1 MKKILKIFLFLIFGT
16 ILIGTFVFLWNKS
29 RKKEVKYE
37 TVMPEIKTIEKKT
50 IITGRVEPRDEVSLK
65 PQISGIIVELY
76 KEAGQ
81 LVKAGDVI
89 AKVKVIPDIAQ
100 LNSAESRLKTT
111 EINLEQQQNNFDR
124 VEKLYKSGVSTKEAF
139 EQTQTQLLTAKEEYN
154 NAQENLQ
161 IIKEGISKST
171 AQYSNTLVKSTVSG
185 MILDVPVKVG
195 NSVIQTNT
203 FNDGTTIATIA
214 NMNDLIFVGSVDE
227 TEVGRIAVGNDVKLI
242 IGAIQEGNF
251 EACLEYISPKG
262 TMENGATLF
271 QVKAAVNKRVGDP
284 FIRSGYSANGEIVT
298 QKADNALSVPEF
310 ALEFVA
316 DSAFVYI
323 ENPHKE
329 GAEKYTKTHVKIGLS
344 DGFFVEIKEGITAET
359 PLRGKVVDAQ
369 AKTVHVK
376 AN

>member
-1 MKKILKIFLFLIFGT
+1 MKKILKIFLFLVFGI
-16 ILIGTFVFLWNKS
+16 ILVGTFVFLWNKS
-29 RKKEVKYE
+29 RKKEIKYE
-37 TVMPEIKTIEKKT
+37 VVMPEIKTVEKKT
-50 IITGRVEPRDEVSLK
+50 IITGRVEPRNEVAIK

-100 LNSAESRLKTT
+100 LNGAESRLKTT

-124 VEKLYKSGVSTKEAF
+124 VEKLYKSGVSSRETY
-139 EQTQTQLLTAKEEYN
+139 EQAQTQLLTAKEEYN

-195 NSVIQTNT
+195 NSVIQANT

-214 NMNDLIFVGSVDE
+214 NMNDLIFVGQVDE
-227 TEVGRIAVGNDVKLI
+227 TEVGRISVGNHVNLI
-242 IGAIQEGNF
+242 IGAMQNSNF
-251 EACLEYISPKG
+251 GARLEYIAPKG

-271 QVKAAVNKRVGDP
+271 QVKAAVLKKADDD

-298 QKADNALSVPEF
+298 EKAEDALTVPEF

-316 DSAFVYI
+316 DSAFVYV
-323 ENPHKE
+323 ENPQKE
-329 GAEKYTKTHVKIGLS
+329 GADKYTKTYVKIGLS
-344 DGFFVEIKEGITAET
+344 DGFFVEIKEGITADT
-359 PLRGKVVDAQ
+359 PLRGKVVDEN
-369 AKTVHVK
+369 KIVVK
-376 AN
+376 QKN

>member
-1 MKKILKIFLFLIFGT
+1 MKKIFKIFLILVFGI
-16 ILIGTFVFLWNKS
+16 ILIGTFAFLWNKS

-37 TVMPEIKTIEKKT
+37 TVTPEIKTIEKKT
-50 IITGRVEPRDEVSLK
+50 IITGKVEPRDEVAIK

-81 LVKAGDVI
+81 LIKAGDVI

-124 VEKLYKSGVSTKEAF
+124 VEKLYQSGVTSKETY
-139 EQTQTQLLTAKEEYN
+139 EQAQTLFLTAKEEHH
-154 NAQENLQ
+154 NAHENLQ

-195 NSVIQTNT
+195 NSVIQSNT

-214 NMNDLIFVGSVDE
+214 NMNDLIFVGQVDE
-227 TEVGRIAVGNDVKLI
+227 TEVGRIFVGNDVNLI
-242 IGAIQEGNF
+242 IGAIQDKKF
-251 EACLEYISPKG
+251 EARLEYIAPKG

-271 QVKAAVNKRVGDP
+271 QVKAAVQKRVDDT

-298 QKADNALSVPEF
+298 EKAEDALTVPEF

-316 DSAFVYI
+316 DSAFVYV
-323 ENPHKE
+323 ENTHKE
-329 GAEKYTKTHVKIGLS
+329 GAEKYIKTYVKIGLS
-344 DGFFVEIKEGITAET
+344 DGFFVEIKEGITIET
-359 PLRGKVVDAQ
+359 QLRGKA
-369 AKTVHVK
+369 AEVK
-376 AN
+376 